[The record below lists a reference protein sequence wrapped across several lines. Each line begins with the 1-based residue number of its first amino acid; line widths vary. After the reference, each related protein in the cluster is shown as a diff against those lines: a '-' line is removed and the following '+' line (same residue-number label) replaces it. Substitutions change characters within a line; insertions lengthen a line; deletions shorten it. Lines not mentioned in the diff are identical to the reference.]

1 MLFIF
6 RAVIT
11 IMSKKQKRDREDG
24 LVFSTDPD
32 YKLNFFEEEAEEVS
46 TLAPEK
52 QQLRVWIDR
61 KQRGGKEVTLIQ
73 GFSGTEEQLKDL
85 AKMLKTKLGVG
96 GAAKDGEIIVQGD
109 HREKVV
115 QMLIQAGYSKTKKAG
130 G

>member
-1 MLFIF
+1 
-6 RAVIT
+6 
-11 IMSKKQKRDREDG
+11 MSKKQKRNTENG

-32 YKLNFFEEEAEEVS
+32 YKINFFDDDAAEEIPEV
-46 TLAPEK
+46 APDK

-73 GFSGTEEQLKDL
+73 GYSGAEEKLQDL

-96 GAAKDGEIIVQGD
+96 GAAKDSEIIIQGD

-115 QMLIQAGYSKTKKAG
+115 QLLQQAGYTKTKKAG

>member
-1 MLFIF
+1 
-6 RAVIT
+6 
-11 IMSKKQKRDREDG
+11 MSKKQKKDTENG

-32 YKLNFFEEEAEEVS
+32 FKFNFFGDETEETEVEI
-46 TLAPEK
+46 TPDR

-73 GFSGTEEQLKDL
+73 GFSGSDEKLKDL
-85 AKMLKTKLGVG
+85 AKLLKTKLGVG
-96 GAAKDGEIIVQGD
+96 GAAKDGEIIIQGD

-115 QMLIQAGYSKTKKAG
+115 QILIQTGYTKTKKAG

>member
-1 MLFIF
+1 
-6 RAVIT
+6 
-11 IMSKKQKRDREDG
+11 MSKKNKKDREGG

-32 YKLNFFEEEAEEVS
+32 FKFNFFDEDDTAETTAEV
-46 TLAPEK
+46 APDK

-73 GFSGTEEQLKDL
+73 GFSGSEEKLKDL

-96 GAAKDGEIIVQGD
+96 GAAKDGEIIIQGD

-115 QMLIQAGYSKTKKAG
+115 QLLHQIGYTKTKKAG

>member
-1 MLFIF
+1 MH
-6 RAVIT
+6 
-11 IMSKKQKRDREDG
+11 KKNKKSSEGG

-32 YKLNFFEEEAEEVS
+32 FKLNFFEEEPEEV
-46 TLAPEK
+46 PEVSPDK

-73 GFSGTEEQLKDL
+73 GFAGSDDQLKDL

-96 GAAKDGEIIVQGD
+96 GAAKDNEIIIQGD

-115 QMLIQAGYSKTKKAG
+115 QILVLAGYSKTKKAG